1 MLRCMAAV
9 KKPPD
14 GVESALQLYT
24 PKSSL
29 LFCFVFFLFKQQVI
43 L

>member
-1 MLRCMAAV
+1 MLHCMVAV

-29 LFCFVFFLFKQQVI
+29 FFFFF
-43 L
+43 